1 MSMNNDDSR
10 YRNDNDSNREGRTSS
25 PRKTINI
32 GSREQSS
39 RPVYSSSNDG
49 NVKKKR
55 PRVGD
60 ARVSN
65 PNERSSYNN
74 NGGGYDRPQRDYND
88 RRPNNNSYSEGR
100 SSYPSQRGGYSNDQ
114 RGEGRP
120 AGGRSY
126 GNNEGYSNNRGGGGY
141 NNNNRSNYNSGSGYN
156 NGGYNNN
163 RGNNDNSYNRR
174 PNNGGG
180 GYNNNGGGYN
190 NNGGGYGRPSQG
202 GGQFGPKKRPMLN
215 KPIKYKEEIDPNTP
229 IRLNKYLAN
238 AGVCSRRE
246 ADTFIEAGVVKVN
259 GEVVNELGAKVLR
272 GDLVTFHDEPVRLE
286 SKVYVLLNKPK
297 NTLTTSDDPKDRK
310 TVMDLVKNACPE
322 RIFPVGRLDRNTTGV
337 LLLTNDGDLASK
349 LMHPK
354 YKKKKIYQV
363 TLDRDVAMEDMQA
376 IADGIELEDGEIHAD
391 SIAYVA
397 EDVFNEVGIEIHSGR
412 NRLVRRI
419 FEKLGYHVIKLDR
432 VLFAGLT
439 KKNLP
444 KGKWRYLNEQ
454 EVNMLRMGAFE

>member
-88 RRPNNNSYSEGR
+88 
-100 SSYPSQRGGYSNDQ
+100 
-114 RGEGRP
+114 
-120 AGGRSY
+120 
-126 GNNEGYSNNRGGGGY
+126 
-141 NNNNRSNYNSGSGYN
+141 
-156 NGGYNNN
+156 
-163 RGNNDNSYNRR
+163 RR

>member
-1 MSMNNDDSR
+1 MDTTKDDSR
-10 YRNDNDSNREGRTSS
+10 YYNSNNDTNREGHTSS
-25 PRKTINI
+25 PRKTFNNDR
-32 GSREQSS
+32 SREQDQ
-39 RPVYSSSNDG
+39 RPVYSSSNSDE
-49 NVKKKR
+49 NSIKKKR

-60 ARVSN
+60 AR
-65 PNERSSYNN
+65 SSSREQ
-74 NGGGYDRPQRDYND
+74 GGYSNGSGYNRPSGQRDYSNN
-88 RRPNNNSYSEGR
+88 RRPSNNNYSEGR
-100 SSYPSQRGGYSNDQ
+100 PNYSNQ
-114 RGEGRP
+114 R
-120 AGGRSY
+120 
-126 GNNEGYSNNRGGGGY
+126 NNSEGYQQRSDNRGGGD
-141 NNNNRSNYNSGSGYN
+141 RNYD
-156 NGGYNNN
+156 N
-163 RGNNDNSYNRR
+163 RGGGDRSY
-174 PNNGGG
+174 G
-180 GYNNNGGGYN
+180 
-190 NNGGGYGRPSQG
+190 NNGGGYGNNNRGGGYSNNNRGGNYGNNRPSMGNRNAGPRRPGAPQG
-202 GGQFGPKKRPMLN
+202 GGYRQSPEKRRPQLQ
-215 KPIKYKEEIDPNTP
+215 KPVKYKEDIDPNTP

-246 ADTFIEAGVVKVN
+246 ADNFIEAGVVKVN
-259 GEVVNELGAKVLR
+259 GLVVNELGAKVTR
-272 GDLVTFHDEPVRLE
+272 GDLVTFHDEPVKLE

-297 NTLTTSDDPKDRK
+297 NTLTTSDDPKNRK

-363 TLDRDVAMEDMQA
+363 TLDRDVAVEDMQA

-397 EDVFNEVGIEIHSGR
+397 EDVYNEVGIEIHSGR

-419 FEKLGYHVIKLDR
+419 FEKLGYHVMKLDR
-432 VLFAGLT
+432 VFFAGLT

>member
-1 MSMNNDDSR
+1 
-10 YRNDNDSNREGRTSS
+10 
-25 PRKTINI
+25 
-32 GSREQSS
+32 
-39 RPVYSSSNDG
+39 VYSSSNEG
-49 NVKKKR
+49 VVKKKR

-60 ARVSN
+60 TRVNTNRGEQGGYNSN
-65 PNERSSYNN
+65 S
-74 NGGGYDRPQRDYND
+74 YDRPQGQRDYNN
-88 RRPNNNSYSEGR
+88 RRPSNNNYSEGR
-100 SSYPSQRGGYSNDQ
+100 SSYSSQRSYSDGQ
-114 RGEGRP
+114 DRGEGRP
-120 AGGRSY
+120 SGGGRSY
-126 GNNEGYSNNRGGGGY
+126 GNNSGGY
-141 NNNNRSNYNSGSGYN
+141 NNSGYN
-156 NGGYNNN
+156 NNSYSNRGGNNN
-163 RGNNDNSYNRR
+163 SFNRR
-174 PNNGGG
+174 PAGGP
-180 GYNNNGGGYN
+180 N
-190 NNGGGYGRPSQG
+190 RPAPS
-202 GGQFGPKKRPMLN
+202 GGQYAGGPKRKPLLN
-215 KPIKYKEEIDPNTP
+215 KPVKYKEDIDPNTP

-246 ADTFIEAGVVKVN
+246 ADNFIEAGVVKVN
-259 GEVVNELGAKVLR
+259 GEVVAELGAKVMR
-272 GDLVTFHDEPVRLE
+272 GDLVTFHDEPVKLE

-297 NTLTTSDDPKDRK
+297 NTLTTSDDPKNRK

-363 TLDRDVAMEDMQA
+363 GLDRDVAMEDMQA

-444 KGKWRYLNEQ
+444 RGKWRYLNEQ

>member
-1 MSMNNDDSR
+1 MITNKDDSR
-10 YRNDNDSNREGRTSS
+10 YYDSNNDTNREGHTSS
-25 PRKTINI
+25 PRKTINV
-32 GSREQSS
+32 GPREQNS

-49 NVKKKR
+49 IVKKKR

-60 ARVSN
+60 APRTS
-65 PNERSSYNN
+65 PNREQSYNR
-74 NGGGYDRPQRDYND
+74 GGNYDRPQGQRDYDN
-88 RRPNNNSYSEGR
+88 RRPNSSNYSENR
-100 SSYPSQRGGYSNDQ
+100 PSYPNQRNYEQ

-120 AGGRSY
+120 SGGRTYGNSNSY
-126 GNNEGYSNNRGGGGY
+126 GGGGGSYNNNRGGGY
-141 NNNNRSNYNSGSGYN
+141 NR
-156 NGGYNNN
+156 
-163 RGNNDNSYNRR
+163 NDDRR
-174 PNNGGG
+174 PNAGGS
-180 GYNNNGGGYN
+180 
-190 NNGGGYGRPSQG
+190 GRPPQG
-202 GGQFGPKKRPMLN
+202 GGQYGGGPKRKPMLS
-215 KPIKYKEEIDPNTP
+215 KPVKYKEDIDPNTP

-246 ADTFIEAGVVKVN
+246 ADNLIEAGVVKVN

-272 GDLVTFHDEPVRLE
+272 GDLVTFHDEPVKLE

-297 NTLTTSDDPKDRK
+297 NTLTTSDDPKNRK

-363 TLDRDVAMEDMQA
+363 TLDRDVAMEDMQM

-444 KGKWRYLNEQ
+444 RGKWRYLNEQ

>member
-1 MSMNNDDSR
+1 MITDKDDSR
-10 YRNDNDSNREGRTSS
+10 YYDDNSDTNREGQASS
-25 PRKTINI
+25 PRKTSNI
-32 GSREQSS
+32 GAREQSS
-39 RPVYSSSNDG
+39 RPVYSSSEDG
-49 NVKKKR
+49 VVKKKR

-60 ARVSN
+60 ARTNVPREN
-65 PNERSSYNN
+65 YAPREN
-74 NGGGYDRPQRDYND
+74 YDRPQGQRDYSNRNSESNGYND
-88 RRPNNNSYSEGR
+88 NR
-100 SSYPSQRGGYSNDQ
+100 SSYSNQRGYSNDRGGYSNDRGGYSNDQ
-114 RGEGRP
+114 RGERP
-120 AGGRSY
+120 MGGGRSY
-126 GNNEGYSNNRGGGGY
+126 GNNNYGSNSNYNRDNRGGGY
-141 NNNNRSNYNSGSGYN
+141 RNNNE
-156 NGGYNNN
+156 GGYGNNRNNN
-163 RGNNDNSYNRR
+163 SSYNRR
-174 PNNGGG
+174 PNQGGG
-180 GYNNNGGGYN
+180 GYSSSRFPGGG
-190 NNGGGYGRPSQG
+190 RPQ
-202 GGQFGPKKRPMLN
+202 RPMLV
-215 KPIKYKEEIDPNTP
+215 KPVKYKEDIDPNTP

-272 GDLVTFHDEPVRLE
+272 GDVVTFHDDPVRLE
-286 SKVYVLLNKPK
+286 SKVYILLNKPK

-310 TVMDLVKNACPE
+310 TVMDLVRNACPE

-397 EDVFNEVGIEIHSGR
+397 EDVFNVVGIEIHSGR

-419 FEKLGYHVIKLDR
+419 FDKLNYHVVKLDR
-432 VLFAGLT
+432 VFFAGLT
-439 KKNLP
+439 KKNLAR
-444 KGKWRYLNEQ
+444 GKWRYLNEQ